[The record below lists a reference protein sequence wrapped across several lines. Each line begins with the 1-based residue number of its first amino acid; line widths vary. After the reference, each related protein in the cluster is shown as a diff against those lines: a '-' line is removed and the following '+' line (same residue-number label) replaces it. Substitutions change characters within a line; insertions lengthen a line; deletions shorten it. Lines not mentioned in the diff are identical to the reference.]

1 MRRSLAA
8 AASTARLIA
17 SGTKHSHGWARGGGE
32 DTESAVPIR
41 ASTTRTGTLNWL
53 LRLRLESRSHQVHQP
68 LNTPQHGTQC
78 KIKTH
83 QSPADAIAPPRCPRL
98 TRLCAF
104 AHLQRPVEAAAQP
117 FSDAARRREWHPSTQ
132 RTVRHVWRMQLY
144 FVPGECE
151 SKGGGTGRRMPAI
164 VEGPLT
170 TLNPGWG

>member
-17 SGTKHSHGWARGGGE
+17 SGTEHSHGWARGGGGGHRE
-32 DTESAVPIR
+32 RGAHPG
-41 ASTTRTGTLNWL
+41 ANHKNWNL
-53 LRLRLESRSHQVHQP
+53 LRLESRSHQVHQP

-151 SKGGGTGRRMPAI
+151 SKGGGGLGGGCQQLLK
-164 VEGPLT
+164 GPLQ
-170 TLNPGWG
+170 L